1 MNFPLYIA
9 KRYLFSKSSNNAI
22 NIMTLI
28 ASGGVII
35 ASAALF
41 IVLSVFAGLK
51 DFSLQFSSFVDPDLK
66 LMPTEGKSFQWTEN
80 DKATLLKIEGIA
92 DYSEIVE
99 ERIIIKS
106 ENKNL
111 LATLKGVDE
120 NYLNVTNID
129 TMVTK
134 GNWFSP
140 NTNEVVSGWGIS
152 NNLSFGILDYLT
164 PLSLYVPKVGKG
176 QASSPK
182 GYYNSVYVT
191 NVGLFDLNNEELNNN
206 YIFSDIKLAKQLL
219 SYNDG
224 QLSALELKLT
234 PEANEADIKTQL
246 VTSFGN
252 KFYIKNRAELN
263 DALFKMLNTE
273 NLAIYLIFT
282 LVIIIALF
290 NVIGAIIMMILDKK
304 KSLNTLFNL
313 GTEPKTIKSIF
324 FWQGS
329 LMTIVSGIIGV
340 SIGLLVVFLQQTFSL
355 VMLVPEIDMP
365 YPVRLNFLNVLVVLA
380 TIFALGIVASRIA
393 SQRITKQLIQ
403 S

>member
-1 MNFPLYIA
+1 
-9 KRYLFSKSSNNAI
+9 
-22 NIMTLI
+22 MTLI

-66 LMPTEGKSFQWTEN
+66 LMPTEGKSFLFSEDDISNLNT
-80 DKATLLKIEGIA
+80 IEGIA
-92 DYSEIVE
+92 SYSKIIE

-106 ENKNL
+106 DNKNL
-111 LATLKGVDE
+111 LATLKGVDS
-120 NYLNVTNID
+120 NYLKVTNID
-129 TMVTK
+129 SMVTK
-134 GNWFSP
+134 GNWISP
-140 NTNEVVSGWGIS
+140 KSNDVVSGWGIS
-152 NNLSFGILDYLT
+152 NNLSFGIFNYLK
-164 PLSLYVPKVGKG
+164 PLSLYVPKPGRG
-176 QASSPK
+176 QAISIE
-182 GYYNSVYVT
+182 GYYNSEYVN
-191 NVGLFDLNNEELNNN
+191 NVGLFDINEQLNNK
-206 YIFSDIKLAKQLL
+206 YVFADINLAKSLL
-219 SYNDG
+219 NYKEN
-224 QLSALELKLT
+224 QVSAIELKLENNIDQSET
-234 PEANEADIKTQL
+234 RVQL
-246 VTSFGN
+246 ESAFPN
-252 KFYIKNRAELN
+252 RFIIKNRAQLN

-313 GTEPKTIKSIF
+313 GTEPKSIKSIF

-340 SIGLLVVFLQQTFSL
+340 TIGLLIVLLQQSFDL
-355 VMLVPEIDMP
+355 VMLTPELP
-365 YPVRLNFLNVLVVLA
+365 YPVRLNFLNILIVLA
-380 TIFALGIVASRIA
+380 TIFALGIIASRIA

>member
-1 MNFPLYIA
+1 
-9 KRYLFSKSSNNAI
+9 
-22 NIMTLI
+22 MTLI

-51 DFSLQFSSFVDPDLK
+51 DYSLQFSSFVDPDLK
-66 LMPTEGKSFQWTEN
+66 LLPSQGKSFTFLEE
-80 DKATLLKIEGIA
+80 DKLKLSAIDGIA
-92 DYSEIVE
+92 SFSEIIE

-111 LATLKGVDE
+111 LATLKGVDA
-120 NYLNVTNID
+120 NFLKVTNID
-129 TMVTK
+129 SMITK
-134 GNWFSP
+134 GDWISP
-140 NTNEVVSGWGIS
+140 ESNDVVSGWGIS
-152 NNLSFGILDYLT
+152 NNLSFGILDFRKS
-164 PLSLYVPKVGKG
+164 LSLYVPKPGRGQLSSIKG
-176 QASSPK
+176 A
-182 GYYNSVYVT
+182 YNAVYVN
-191 NVGLFDLNNEELNNN
+191 NVGLFDINEDLNAE
-206 YIFSDIKLAKQLL
+206 YVFSDITLARQLL
-219 SYNDG
+219 NYKDH
-224 QLSALELKLT
+224 QISAIEVKLNPDT
-234 PEANEADIKTQL
+234 DEDNLREAINA
-246 VTSFGN
+246 SFN
-252 KFYIKNRAELN
+252 NQFIIKNRKQLN

-340 SIGLLVVFLQQTFSL
+340 VLGLLTVYLQQSFDL
-355 VMLVPEIDMP
+355 IMLTPELA
-365 YPVRLNFLNVLVVLA
+365 YPVRLNAFNILLVLA

-393 SQRITKQLIQ
+393 SQRITKKLIQ
-403 S
+403 T

>member
-35 ASAALF
+35 AAAALF

-51 DFSLQFSSFVDPDLK
+51 DYSLNFSSFVDPDLK
-66 LMPTEGKSFQWTEN
+66 VLPSEGKSFQWTEN
-80 DKATLLKIEGIA
+80 DIKSLLKIEGIA
-92 DYSEIVE
+92 AYSTIIE

-111 LATLKGVDE
+111 IATLKGVDK

-129 TMVTK
+129 SMVTK
-134 GNWFSP
+134 GYWIKPGSH
-140 NTNEVVSGWGIS
+140 EVVSGWGIS
-152 NNLSFGILDYLT
+152 NNLSFGILDFRKS
-164 PLSLYVPKVGKG
+164 LSLYIPKAGKG
-176 QASSPK
+176 QASSAK
-182 GYYNSVYVT
+182 GYYNSVYVN
-191 NVGLFDLNNEELNNN
+191 NVGLFEINEELNNN
-206 YIFSDIKLAKQLL
+206 YIFSDITLAKQLL
-219 SYNDG
+219 SYQDN
-224 QLSALELKLT
+224 QLSAIELKLKPGT
-234 PEANEADIKTQL
+234 KEEEIRTQL
-246 VTSFGN
+246 KATFGN
-252 KFYIKNRAELN
+252 KIVIKNRAQLN

-273 NLAIYLIFT
+273 NLAVYLIFT

-313 GTEPKTIKSIF
+313 GTETKTIKSIF
-324 FWQGS
+324 FLQGS
-329 LMTIVSGIIGV
+329 LMTVVSGLIGV
-340 SIGLLVVFLQQTFSL
+340 SIGLVVVLLQLSFEL
-355 VMLVPEIDMP
+355 VMLTPDLP
-365 YPVRLNFLNVLVVLA
+365 YPVRINFFNVLIVLA
-380 TIFALGIVASRIA
+380 TIFTLGIIASKIA
-393 SQRITKQLIQ
+393 SQRITQGLIK

>member
-66 LMPTEGKSFQWTEN
+66 LMPTEGKSFLFSEDDISNLNT
-80 DKATLLKIEGIA
+80 IEGIA
-92 DYSEIVE
+92 SYSKIIE

-106 ENKNL
+106 DNKNL
-111 LATLKGVDE
+111 LATLKGVDS
-120 NYLNVTNID
+120 NYLKVTNID
-129 TMVTK
+129 SMVTK
-134 GNWFSP
+134 GNWISP
-140 NTNEVVSGWGIS
+140 KSNDVVSGWGIS
-152 NNLSFGILDYLT
+152 NNLSFGIFNYLK
-164 PLSLYVPKVGKG
+164 PLSLYVPKPGRG
-176 QASSPK
+176 QASSIE
-182 GYYNSVYVT
+182 GYYNSEYVN
-191 NVGLFDLNNEELNNN
+191 NVGLFDINEQLNNK
-206 YIFSDIKLAKQLL
+206 YVFADINLAKSLL
-219 SYNDG
+219 NYKEN
-224 QLSALELKLT
+224 QVSAIELKLENNIDQSET
-234 PEANEADIKTQL
+234 RVQL
-246 VTSFGN
+246 ESAFPN
-252 KFYIKNRAELN
+252 RFIIKNRAQLN

-313 GTEPKTIKSIF
+313 GTEPKSIKSIF

-340 SIGLLVVFLQQTFSL
+340 TIGLLIVLLQQSFDL
-355 VMLVPEIDMP
+355 VMLTPELP
-365 YPVRLNFLNVLVVLA
+365 YPVRLNFLNILIVLA
-380 TIFALGIVASRIA
+380 TIFALGIIASRIA

>member
-1 MNFPLYIA
+1 
-9 KRYLFSKSSNNAI
+9 
-22 NIMTLI
+22 MTLI
-28 ASGGVII
+28 ASGGVVI
-35 ASAALF
+35 ASAALL

-66 LMPTEGKSFQWTEN
+66 LIPVEGKSFEWTNE
-80 DKATLLKIEGIA
+80 DESKLLKISGIVNH
-92 DYSEIVE
+92 SEIIE

-111 LATLKGVDE
+111 LATLKGVDQT
-120 NYLNVTNID
+120 YLDVTKID
-129 TMVTK
+129 SMITK
-134 GNWFSP
+134 GNWISP
-140 NTNEVVSGWGIS
+140 EGNEVVAGWGIS
-152 NNLSFGILDYLT
+152 NKLSFGVFDYLK
-164 PLSLYVPKVGKG
+164 PLSLYVPKPGKG
-176 QASSPK
+176 QISSLR
-182 GYYNSVYVT
+182 GAYNAVFVN
-191 NVGLFDLNNEELNNN
+191 NVGLFDINEELNDEYVFTNIELARGLLN
-206 YIFSDIKLAKQLL
+206 YSENQIS
-219 SYNDG
+219 S
-224 QLSALELKLT
+224 LELKLL
-234 PEANEADIKTQL
+234 EDADEGYIRNQL
-246 VTSFGN
+246 QSTFNSRFI
-252 KFYIKNRAELN
+252 IKNREQLN

-324 FWQGS
+324 FFQGS

-340 SIGLLVVFLQQTFSL
+340 SIGVLIVVIQQSFEL
-355 VMLVPEIDMP
+355 VMLTPELP
-365 YPVRLNFLNVLVVLA
+365 YPVRLNILNVIIVIA
-380 TIFALGIVASRIA
+380 TIFTLGILASRIA

>member
-1 MNFPLYIA
+1 
-9 KRYLFSKSSNNAI
+9 
-22 NIMTLI
+22 MTLI

-35 ASAALF
+35 AAAALF

-51 DFSLQFSSFVDPDLK
+51 SYSLQFSSFVDPDLK
-66 LMPTEGKSFQWTEN
+66 LIPTEGKSFLFSEDDRSKLN
-80 DKATLLKIEGIA
+80 AIDGVASYSKIIK
-92 DYSEIVE
+92 

-111 LATLKGVDE
+111 LATLKGVDS
-120 NYLNVTNID
+120 NFLKVTNID
-129 TMVTK
+129 SMVTK
-134 GNWFSP
+134 GNWISP
-140 NTNEVVSGWGIS
+140 ESNDVVSGWGIS
-152 NNLSFGILDYLT
+152 NNLSFGILNYLK
-164 PLSLYVPKVGKG
+164 PLSLYVPKPAKG
-176 QASSPK
+176 QASSPE
-182 GYYNSVYVT
+182 GYYNSEYVN
-191 NVGLFDLNNEELNNN
+191 NVGLFDINEQLNNE
-206 YIFSDIKLAKQLL
+206 YVFADINLAKSLL
-219 SYNDG
+219 NYKEN
-224 QLSALELKLT
+224 QVSALELKL
-234 PEANEADIKTQL
+234 ESDIDESEIRTQL
-246 VTSFGN
+246 ESTFPN
-252 KFYIKNRAELN
+252 RFIIKNREQLN

-340 SIGLLVVFLQQTFSL
+340 TIGLLIVFLQQSFDF
-355 VMLVPEIDMP
+355 VMLTPELP
-365 YPVRLNFLNVLVVLA
+365 YPVRLNFLNVLIVLA
-380 TIFALGIVASRIA
+380 TIFALGIIASRIA
-393 SQRITKQLIQ
+393 SQRITRQLIQ

>member
-28 ASGGVII
+28 ASGGVVI

-51 DFSLQFSSFVDPDLK
+51 DFSLEFSSFVDPDLK
-66 LMPTEGKSFQWTEN
+66 LMPSEGKSFQWTEN
-80 DKATLLKIEGIA
+80 DKAAFLKIKGIA
-92 DYSEIVE
+92 NYSEIIE

-111 LATLKGVDE
+111 LATLKGVDK

-134 GNWFSP
+134 GNWITPES
-140 NTNEVVSGWGIS
+140 NEVVSGWGIS
-152 NNLSFGILDYLT
+152 NNLSFGILDYLK

-182 GYYNSVYVT
+182 GYYNSVYVN
-191 NVGLFDLNNEELNNN
+191 NVGLFEINEELNNN
-206 YIFSDIKLAKQLL
+206 YIFSDIELAKRLL
-219 SYNDG
+219 GYNTE

-234 PEANEADIKTQL
+234 PDADEENIRTQL
-246 VTSFGN
+246 KAAYGN
-252 KFYIKNRAELN
+252 KFNIKNRAELN

-313 GTEPKTIKSIF
+313 GTETKTIKSIF
-324 FWQGS
+324 FLQGS
-329 LMTIVSGIIGV
+329 LMTVVSGIIGV
-340 SIGLLVVFLQQTFSL
+340 SIGLLVVFLQQTFEL
-355 VMLVPEIDMP
+355 VMLTPDLA
-365 YPVRLNFLNVLVVLA
+365 YPVRINFLNVLIVLA
-380 TIFALGIVASRIA
+380 TIFALGIVASKIA
-393 SQRITKQLIQ
+393 SQRITHGLIQ

>member
-9 KRYLFSKSSNNAI
+9 KRYLFSKSSSNAI

-28 ASGGVII
+28 ASGGVAI

-51 DFSLQFSSFVDPDLK
+51 DYSLQFSSFVDPDLK
-66 LMPTEGKSFQWTEN
+66 LLPVEGKSFIFSNVDRNQ
-80 DKATLLKIEGIA
+80 LKNTEGISSF
-92 DYSEIVE
+92 SEVIE

-111 LATLKGVDE
+111 LATLKGVDP
-120 NYLNVTNID
+120 NYLNVTQID
-129 TMVTK
+129 SMVTK
-134 GNWFSP
+134 GYWFSP
-140 NTNEVVSGWGIS
+140 NSNEVVSGWGIS
-152 NNLSFGILDYLT
+152 HNLSFGVLDFRK
-164 PLSLYVPKVGKG
+164 PLSLYVPKPGKG
-176 QASSPK
+176 QISSIK
-182 GYYNSVYVT
+182 GAYNAVYVN
-191 NVGLFDLNNEELNNN
+191 NVGLFDINEELNDK
-206 YIFSDIKLAKQLL
+206 YVFSDIHLAKQLL
-219 SYNDG
+219 SYKDNKI
-224 QLSALELKLT
+224 SALEIKLNANADEEVVR
-234 PEANEADIKTQL
+234 EAINTRFKNRFI
-246 VTSFGN
+246 
-252 KFYIKNRAELN
+252 IKNREQLN

-329 LMTIVSGIIGV
+329 LMTIISGVIGV
-340 SIGLLVVFLQQTFSL
+340 VLGLFIVFLQQQFDL
-355 VMLVPEIDMP
+355 IMLTPELP
-365 YPVRLNFLNVLVVLA
+365 YPVRLNVLNVFVVLV
-380 TIFALGIVASRIA
+380 TIFTLGILASRLA
-393 SQRITKQLIQ
+393 SQRITKKLIQ
-403 S
+403 N

>member
-1 MNFPLYIA
+1 
-9 KRYLFSKSSNNAI
+9 
-22 NIMTLI
+22 MTLI

-51 DFSLQFSSFVDPDLK
+51 DYSLQFSSFVDPDLK
-66 LMPTEGKSFQWTEN
+66 LLPAAGKSFIFSEEDQ
-80 DKATLLKIEGIA
+80 LKLNTIDGIA
-92 DYSEIVE
+92 SFSEIIE

-111 LATLKGVDE
+111 LATLKGVDS
-120 NYLNVTNID
+120 NFLNVTHID
-129 TMVTK
+129 SMLTK
-134 GNWFSP
+134 GYWVSP
-140 NTNEVVSGWGIS
+140 ESNDVVSGWGIS
-152 NNLSFGILDYLT
+152 HNLSFGILDFRKS
-164 PLSLYVPKVGKG
+164 LSLYVPKPGKG
-176 QASSPK
+176 QLSSIK
-182 GYYNSVYVT
+182 GAYNTVYVN
-191 NVGLFDLNNEELNNN
+191 NVGLFDINEELNAE
-206 YIFSDIKLAKQLL
+206 YVFSDISLAKQLL
-219 SYNDG
+219 NYKAH
-224 QLSALELKLT
+224 QISAIELKLS
-234 PEANEADIKTQL
+234 PDADENVVREAIN
-246 VTSFGN
+246 TSFN
-252 KFYIKNRAELN
+252 NQFVIKNREQLN

-329 LMTIVSGIIGV
+329 LMTMVSGLIGV
-340 SIGLLVVFLQQTFSL
+340 VIGLAIVALQQSFGL
-355 VMLVPEIDMP
+355 VMLTPDLP
-365 YPVRLNFLNVLVVLA
+365 YPVRLKAFNILLVLA

-393 SQRITKQLIQ
+393 SQRITKKLIQ

>member
-1 MNFPLYIA
+1 
-9 KRYLFSKSSNNAI
+9 
-22 NIMTLI
+22 MTLI

-51 DFSLQFSSFVDPDLK
+51 DYSLQFSSFVDPDLK
-66 LMPTEGKSFQWTEN
+66 LLPVEGKSFVFSEE
-80 DKATLLKIEGIA
+80 DKSKLTSISGISS
-92 DYSEIVE
+92 YSEIIE
-99 ERIIIKS
+99 ERIIIKT

-120 NYLNVTNID
+120 NFLNVINLDSMI
-129 TMVTK
+129 TK
-134 GNWFSP
+134 GNWITVGS
-140 NTNEVVSGWGIS
+140 NEVVAGWGIS
-152 NNLSFGILDYLT
+152 NKLSFGIINYRT
-164 PLSLYVPKVGKG
+164 PLSLYVPKPGKG
-176 QASSPK
+176 QASALKSL
-182 GYYNSVYVT
+182 YNSAFVN
-191 NVGLFDLNNEELNNN
+191 NVGLFDINEELNSE
-206 YIFSDIKLAKQLL
+206 YVFSDIALAKELL
-219 SYNDG
+219 NYKDN
-224 QLSALELKLT
+224 QISALEIKLN
-234 PEANEADIKTQL
+234 PDADEDMVREEVNSL
-246 VTSFGN
+246 LPNRFN
-252 KFYIKNRAELN
+252 IKNREQLN

-329 LMTIVSGIIGV
+329 LMTMVSGIIGV
-340 SIGLLVVFLQQTFSL
+340 VLGLLIVFLQQSFEL
-355 VMLVPEIDMP
+355 VMLTPELP
-365 YPVRLNFLNVLVVLA
+365 YPVQLKFFNVLLVLA
-380 TIFALGIVASRIA
+380 TIFALGFVASRIA
-393 SQRITKQLIQ
+393 SQRINKKLIQ